1 MILIILKNYKKNVIY
16 MLIKLSVDKVNIG
29 FSKYYI
35 GKKIIVEYIDNVLCS
50 IYCDV
55 IMEDFCCFV
64 IMKFILLF
72 CLFF

>member
-35 GKKIIVEYIDNVLCS
+35 GKKNYIGV
-50 IYCDV
+50 Y
-55 IMEDFCCFV
+55 
-64 IMKFILLF
+64 
-72 CLFF
+72 